1 MNILNET
8 ENKLLQRKEVAIKLE
23 HDSNPDYTTVS
34 AMLAEKFK
42 VEEARLSI
50 NKIFNNYGSRSF
62 TIDAFIYNSL
72 EAKQKFEPKKKEKK
86 GAS

>member
-34 AMLAEKFK
+34 AMLA
-42 VEEARLSI
+42 
-50 NKIFNNYGSRSF
+50 
-62 TIDAFIYNSL
+62 
-72 EAKQKFEPKKKEKK
+72 
-86 GAS
+86 